1 MEILEK
7 RKEKNMCKLKR
18 IGVSQLVV
26 GRRYYVECGTICC
39 YVAFVCS
46 ENSKSRTYY
55 RFTYADRVENWRY
68 SFGLRSTKSNLK
80 IFELNFN

>member
-1 MEILEK
+1 
-7 RKEKNMCKLKR
+7 MCELKR
-18 IGVSQLVV
+18 INVSQLVV
-26 GRRYYVECGTICC
+26 GRRYYVECGAICC
-39 YVAFVCS
+39 YVAFVRS

-68 SFGLRSTKSNLK
+68 SFGLRATKSNLK